1 MQFISEKYLSLLT
14 SSSRKYQ
21 EVSCSSSFY
30 FLLCSKLWR
39 TNCETRKWQ
48 LHEQVRATLCLHSP
62 PPLQT
67 VYSSFFFSLQMG
79 HLMQRGTID
88 LASHPLLSTLYCPPF
103 SGIISRRC
111 GCFPV
116 GERKEKE
123 QVTNINVAGVVEKRS
138 CKFIE
143 DEENIH
149 IVIQMADTDTK
160 SLLPILTIFIHR
172 KIHLEDTNSILWA
185 HHYWFPRAI
194 PNSLS
199 LTF

>member
-67 VYSSFFFSLQMG
+67 VYSSFFFFSPNGTFDAEG
-79 HLMQRGTID
+79 HYWPSKSPFTV
-88 LASHPLLSTLYCPPF
+88 HPLLSTLFRHHIQEMWLF
-103 SGIISRRC
+103 SSGRKKRERTSHEYKCSRS
-111 GCFPV
+111 G
-116 GERKEKE
+116 RKEILQIHWRWRKHPYSH
-123 QVTNINVAGVVEKRS
+123 TNGRYGY
-138 CKFIE
+138 
-143 DEENIH
+143 
-149 IVIQMADTDTK
+149 
-160 SLLPILTIFIHR
+160 
-172 KIHLEDTNSILWA
+172 KISSA
-185 HHYWFPRAI
+185 HFDYFY
-194 PNSLS
+194 
-199 LTF
+199 T

>member
-88 LASHPLLSTLYCPPF
+88 LASHPLLSTLFRHHIQEMWLF
-103 SGIISRRC
+103 SSGRKKRERTSHEYKCSRS
-111 GCFPV
+111 G
-116 GERKEKE
+116 RKEILQIHWRWRKHPYSH
-123 QVTNINVAGVVEKRS
+123 TNGRYGY
-138 CKFIE
+138 
-143 DEENIH
+143 
-149 IVIQMADTDTK
+149 
-160 SLLPILTIFIHR
+160 
-172 KIHLEDTNSILWA
+172 KISSA
-185 HHYWFPRAI
+185 HFDYFY
-194 PNSLS
+194 
-199 LTF
+199 T